1 MSKLKEIGIIIKY
14 NDEIILPIEKLWL
27 GSNYKIKVKC
37 DICGTEKM
45 LNYSLYNKNIKKYNI
60 YCCSN
65 VCAWVK
71 NKKTNLEKYGEENY
85 FNLEKYKETCLEK
98 YGVEFPI
105 TLNENIKK
113 SEETK
118 LKKYGDINYNNR
130 RKYKETCLE
139 KYGVENP
146 LLNENIKEKTRETNL
161 KKYGVE
167 DPRTT
172 TEVKEKRKKT
182 INERYG
188 VDYYSQTDEHKNSV
202 IKTCLEKYGVESPNK
217 SEYVKN
223 KKVKNMLEKYGFIS
237 NSMTTESKK
246 KLRETNLERYGV
258 EYPMQVLEFFEKQ
271 QKNSKMIKKYNDRLY
286 YQGTYEKHFLDY
298 MKSKKLLE
306 LVDRGFCV
314 DYIFENKNKKHF
326 PDFYIEKYNLIV
338 EIKSDYIYN
347 KYLEKNKIKK
357 ETCVKL
363 GYNYLFII
371 NKNYSVLNK
380 IIYENNV

>member
-1 MSKLKEIGIIIKY
+1 VILDKEIKLIATSKIMSKLKEIGIIIKY

-161 KKYGVE
+161 K
-167 DPRTT
+167 
-172 TEVKEKRKKT
+172 
-182 INERYG
+182 
-188 VDYYSQTDEHKNSV
+188 
-202 IKTCLEKYGVESPNK
+202 
-217 SEYVKN
+217 
-223 KKVKNMLEKYGFIS
+223 NM
-237 NSMTTESKK
+237 
-246 KLRETNLERYGV
+246 
-258 EYPMQVLEFFEKQ
+258 VLKIQGQQ
-271 QKNSKMIKKYNDRLY
+271 QK
-286 YQGTYEKHFLDY
+286 
-298 MKSKKLLE
+298 
-306 LVDRGFCV
+306 
-314 DYIFENKNKKHF
+314 
-326 PDFYIEKYNLIV
+326 
-338 EIKSDYIYN
+338 
-347 KYLEKNKIKK
+347 
-357 ETCVKL
+357 
-363 GYNYLFII
+363 
-371 NKNYSVLNK
+371 
-380 IIYENNV
+380 

>member
-1 MSKLKEIGIIIKY
+1 MILDKEIKLIATSKIMSKLKEIGIIIKY

-71 NKKTNLEKYGEENY
+71 NKKTNLEKYG
-85 FNLEKYKETCLEK
+85 
-98 YGVEFPI
+98 VEFPI

-161 KKYGVE
+161 K
-167 DPRTT
+167 
-172 TEVKEKRKKT
+172 
-182 INERYG
+182 
-188 VDYYSQTDEHKNSV
+188 
-202 IKTCLEKYGVESPNK
+202 
-217 SEYVKN
+217 
-223 KKVKNMLEKYGFIS
+223 NM
-237 NSMTTESKK
+237 
-246 KLRETNLERYGV
+246 
-258 EYPMQVLEFFEKQ
+258 VLKIQGQQ
-271 QKNSKMIKKYNDRLY
+271 QK
-286 YQGTYEKHFLDY
+286 
-298 MKSKKLLE
+298 
-306 LVDRGFCV
+306 
-314 DYIFENKNKKHF
+314 
-326 PDFYIEKYNLIV
+326 
-338 EIKSDYIYN
+338 
-347 KYLEKNKIKK
+347 
-357 ETCVKL
+357 
-363 GYNYLFII
+363 
-371 NKNYSVLNK
+371 
-380 IIYENNV
+380 

>member
-1 MSKLKEIGIIIKY
+1 
-14 NDEIILPIEKLWL
+14 
-27 GSNYKIKVKC
+27 
-37 DICGTEKM
+37 
-45 LNYSLYNKNIKKYNI
+45 
-60 YCCSN
+60 
-65 VCAWVK
+65 
-71 NKKTNLEKYGEENY
+71 
-85 FNLEKYKETCLEK
+85 
-98 YGVEFPI
+98 
-105 TLNENIKK
+105 
-113 SEETK
+113 
-118 LKKYGDINYNNR
+118 
-130 RKYKETCLE
+130 
-139 KYGVENP
+139 
-146 LLNENIKEKTRETNL
+146 
-161 KKYGVE
+161 
-167 DPRTT
+167 
-172 TEVKEKRKKT
+172 
-182 INERYG
+182 
-188 VDYYSQTDEHKNSV
+188 
-202 IKTCLEKYGVESPNK
+202 LEKYGVESPNK